1 MKRKTAATRM
11 QLLLT
16 KRKLALA
23 KRGHKLLKDKLDGLI
38 QKFLKLKDDFLSLH
52 DKLDP
57 ILAKIF
63 KKAVFGTALCDE
75 DFLKETETK
84 KITPIKIE
92 TETKNIMGVRT
103 KDYTLQPG
111 DYGLMSAGVT
121 LASSVEYRSASK
133 NFSKI
138 LPDLLKFAGK
148 SYSIQLMATQ
158 IIETRRRVNALEYVM
173 IPELEKTSSEIKMK
187 LSEMERASQVTMIK
201 MKDIVLNK

>member
-75 DFLKETETK
+75 DFLK
-84 KITPIKIE
+84 E